1 MKKRAFLLVI
11 LVILFYCAGI
21 AQENTII
28 LKTGQAKDTISR
40 FIYGHFAEHLGRCIY
55 GGIWVGEDSDI
66 PNIRG
71 FRSDV
76 IDALKEIDIP
86 VLRWPGGCFADL
98 YRWKDGIGP
107 KEDRPPILNVFWGQV
122 TEDNSF
128 GTHEFLDL
136 CELLNTEPYIAVNVG
151 SGTVADA
158 ADWVDYVTSDKD
170 SPMTRLRKQNGRVD
184 PWKVKFWGIGNE
196 NWGCGGNMEAD
207 YYADLFK
214 RYSSYC
220 RAEYKVASGGLNFD
234 LNWTETLMKKTQHEQ
249 RLIQGLSYHHYTFC
263 HSWGIKGPAY
273 GFPEE
278 DWFLTLSK
286 NVRMEDNLEQQIA
299 MMEKY
304 DPDNHVA
311 LIADEWGNWHDAEPG
326 TNPGFLYQQNTL
338 RDALTAGIYLNV
350 FNSHCYRVKMANIA
364 QTVNVLQAMVLT
376 KDKELVKTP
385 TFYVFKLYK
394 VHQDALQIP
403 SEVQCENYTYEND
416 SIPALSVSASKNKEG
431 FINVSVVNTNP
442 NKDINAVIKID
453 NNSKFRVE
461 KAEVITAKAMDSLN
475 DFGKEEQ
482 VNIKSFSGYKLK
494 GNEIHVALPSKSIVQ
509 LTLEQD

>member
-1 MKKRAFLLVI
+1 
-11 LVILFYCAGI
+11 
-21 AQENTII
+21 
-28 LKTGQAKDTISR
+28 
-40 FIYGHFAEHLGRCIY
+40 
-55 GGIWVGEDSDI
+55 
-66 PNIRG
+66 
-71 FRSDV
+71 
-76 IDALKEIDIP
+76 
-86 VLRWPGGCFADL
+86 
-98 YRWKDGIGP
+98 
-107 KEDRPPILNVFWGQV
+107 
-122 TEDNSF
+122 
-128 GTHEFLDL
+128 
-136 CELLNTEPYIAVNVG
+136 
-151 SGTVADA
+151 
-158 ADWVDYVTSDKD
+158 
-170 SPMTRLRKQNGRVD
+170 
-184 PWKVKFWGIGNE
+184 
-196 NWGCGGNMEAD
+196 
-207 YYADLFK
+207 
-214 RYSSYC
+214 
-220 RAEYKVASGGLNFD
+220 
-234 LNWTETLMKKTQHEQ
+234 
-249 RLIQGLSYHHYTFC
+249 
-263 HSWGIKGPAY
+263 
-273 GFPEE
+273 
-278 DWFLTLSK
+278 
-286 NVRMEDNLEQQIA
+286 MEDNLEQQIA

-350 FNSHCYRVKMANIA
+350 FNNHCYRVKMANIA

-403 SEVQCENYTYEND
+403 AEVQCENYTYEND

-494 GNEIHVALPSKSIVQ
+494 GNEIHVVLPSKSIVQ
-509 LTLEQD
+509 LMLKQD